1 MQKILKAH
9 KYVIQAGMS
18 MDEMISMDQFFINN
32 IYCKLRGNVPKV
44 SWRRL
49 TCNNQS
55 AAKWNFILLLTAHGR
70 LYTRDRLKRWGVIH
84 DATCPMCGVAEES
97 ISHLFYVC
105 TLSTEVWQKLLQ
117 WQGIYRQ
124 PMEWDAEVQWA
135 ISQHNGKSSSDEI
148 YRMAIAGSIYQLWHE
163 RNLRVF
169 QHRQRL
175 AGEIVRVIIQEI
187 FYRGSMK
194 LSLRKKLQSLN
205 FYP

>member
-44 SWRRL
+44 AWRRL

-55 AAKWNFILLLTAHGR
+55 APKWNFILLLTVHGR
-70 LYTRDRLKRWGVIH
+70 LYTRDKLKRWGVIH
-84 DATCPMCGVAEES
+84 DATCPMCGAAEES
-97 ISHLFYVC
+97 ISHLFY
-105 TLSTEVWQKLLQ
+105 
-117 WQGIYRQ
+117 WQGLYRQ
-124 PMEWDAEVQWA
+124 PMEWAAEVQWA
-135 ISQHNGKSSSDEI
+135 ISQHNGKSASAEI
-148 YRMAIAGSIYQLWHE
+148 YKMAIAGSVYQLWHE